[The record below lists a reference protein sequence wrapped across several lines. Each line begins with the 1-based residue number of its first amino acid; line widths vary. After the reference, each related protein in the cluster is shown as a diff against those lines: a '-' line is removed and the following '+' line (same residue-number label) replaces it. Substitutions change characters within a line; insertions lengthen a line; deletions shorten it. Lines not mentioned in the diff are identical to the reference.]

1 MRSLIK
7 AINGQKPFLIDYQI
21 AQQHLATT
29 EKLGFTD
36 LITKWLGESPKPYQ
50 VGGTYVIPING
61 VIGKGLSPIEAIG
74 ATDVEVVD
82 DWIDQAVA
90 ANPQRI
96 VFNINSDGGTVDGV
110 EELANKIRNLKVPTI
125 AFGTSMNSS
134 AYWIGSAADRVVVT
148 PSASVGSIG
157 VFAVVKDLS
166 EQAKA
171 MGITVKVFR
180 SDELKGIGVPGT
192 QITSAQEAYLQKSVI
207 DTANVFKADVKMKRK
222 MVADADLTGA
232 SMSGREAAQKGLAT
246 GLVDS
251 FKVLMAQLE
260 PGFKANTKSAVKT
273 TGKMALKAQASE
285 DTATEATTE
294 NDGLTPRQRY
304 LVDEL
309 EGVVETFGEFN
320 QTSKADGAHYVA
332 ASPFVKQGLVCSNCV
347 FFQGGRKC
355 GLVSGDIDPNAICKL
370 WVIPEALV
378 KE

>member
-7 AINGQKPFLIDYQI
+7 AINGHQPFLIDYQI

-50 VGGTYVIPING
+50 IGGTYVIPING

-96 VFNINSDGGTVDGV
+96 LFNINSDGGTIDGV
-110 EELANKIRNLKVPTI
+110 EELAAKIRGLKIPTI
-125 AFGTSMNSS
+125 TFGTSMNSS
-134 AYWIGSAADRVVVT
+134 AYWIGSASDRVLVT

-157 VFAVVKDLS
+157 VFAVVRDLS

-171 MGITVKVFR
+171 MGIKVKVFR

-192 QITSAQEAYLQKSVI
+192 EITSSQEAYLQKSVI
-207 DTANVFKADVKMKRK
+207 QTANVFKEDVKRKRK

-232 SMSGREAAQKGLAT
+232 SMSGRDAAMKGLAT

-251 FKVLMAQLE
+251 FKVLMTQLE
-260 PGFKANTKSAVKT
+260 PTAYKQAFKK
-273 TGKMALKAQASE
+273 
-285 DTATEATTE
+285 
-294 NDGLTPRQRY
+294 
-304 LVDEL
+304 
-309 EGVVETFGEFN
+309 
-320 QTSKADGAHYVA
+320 VA
-332 ASPFVKQGLVCSNCV
+332 
-347 FFQGGRKC
+347 
-355 GLVSGDIDPNAICKL
+355 
-370 WVIPEALV
+370 
-378 KE
+378 

>member
-7 AINGQKPFLIDYQI
+7 ALNGNQVFLLDYQI

-50 VGGTYVIPING
+50 VGGTYVIPITG

-96 VFNINSDGGTVDGV
+96 LFNINSDGGTIDGV
-110 EELANKIRNLKVPTI
+110 EELAAKIRGLKIPTI
-125 AFGTSMNSS
+125 SFGTSMNSS
-134 AYWIGSAADRVVVT
+134 GYWIGSAADRVVVT
-148 PSASVGSIG
+148 PSSSIGSIG
-157 VFAVVKDLS
+157 VYAVVKDVS

-171 MGITVKVFR
+171 MGIKVKVFR
-180 SDELKGIGVPGT
+180 SDELKGIGVPGSE
-192 QITSAQEAYLQKSVI
+192 ITTPQEAYLQKSVVE
-207 DTANVFKADVKMKRK
+207 TANVFKDDVKRKRK

-232 SMSGREAAQKGLAT
+232 SMSGREAAKRGLAT

-260 PGFKANTKSAVKT
+260 PGATVKAKT
-273 TGKMALKAQASE
+273 ISKPSGKLSMKAQVMEEAP
-285 DTATEATTE
+285 ATES
-294 NDGLTPRQRY
+294 DGLTPRQRAI
-304 LVDEL
+304 VDEF

-332 ASPFVKQGLVCSNCV
+332 VSPFVQQGLICSNCV
-347 FFQGGRKC
+347 FYQGGRKC

-370 WVIPEALV
+370 WVIPESLV